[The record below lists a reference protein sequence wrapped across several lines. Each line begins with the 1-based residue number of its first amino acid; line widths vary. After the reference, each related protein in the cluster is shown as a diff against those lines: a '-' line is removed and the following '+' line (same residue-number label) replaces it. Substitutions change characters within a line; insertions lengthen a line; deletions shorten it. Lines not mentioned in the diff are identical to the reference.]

1 LSVQLSARAGS
12 QATHAAPPEPHAASE
27 GAVQVEPEQQPFGQI
42 FALQSVAHV
51 PPVHIPVPQF

>member
-42 FALQSVAHV
+42 FALQSVAQV